1 MAEREFFRKEDKA
14 NLAFSD
20 ISLKKCRKNHEE
32 SAETRQRIR
41 NFATIYSTQPHT
53 ELMQHITL
61 PATVCRENTLAYIHD
76 IPLRCVLYT
85 IGTPSAQVMPNHH
98 NNVNPITLQ
107 IDMIASLKSVD

>member
-1 MAEREFFRKEDKA
+1 
-14 NLAFSD
+14 
-20 ISLKKCRKNHEE
+20 
-32 SAETRQRIR
+32 
-41 NFATIYSTQPHT
+41 
-53 ELMQHITL
+53 MQHITL

-107 IDMIASLKSVD
+107 